1 MAQYRAK
8 GPDGRTYKFDA
19 PAGLTDEAA
28 SFFLNQYLR
37 FDQAPPAF
45 EPTPA
50 PAPTPETGLVPSIKR
65 GFKQL
70 GVLGGDILPAMG
82 ARLVGADEY
91 AERQL
96 REAAESQREIQERF
110 PAAVPSY
117 TNIKNVGDA
126 VTYITEAVGEAI
138 PSILP
143 SLFTGGAAA
152 LLSRPATAAAMQA
165 ARDVATA
172 EATRAAASGALT
184 AASIEGIK
192 KTALDQGLQAAR
204 RTALKYQ
211 AAGAITGSAAMNVPE
226 VYQNIL
232 EETGKEDLGA
242 ALVSG
247 GFNAVLDAIL
257 PLQLLRKAKIAGI
270 PENEII
276 GAWYKRGAV
285 GLGKGFLTEGA
296 TEAVQEMSSAA
307 AEAFVGQHPEFFT
320 PKNLV
325 RFIDAGLKGG
335 IGGGV
340 ITGASDIAFG
350 RAPEAAP
357 RPITLDQ
364 RSVLGSLQGDED
376 AAESDRL
383 AGGEG
388 AGMAGVAGAKQPS
401 GRPVGAKPSGVVST
415 AEDAGQPP
423 TGARVQPPSVTPSQV
438 DTFLEQYNDLRNEL
452 SEVYRRGAGPTE
464 LNRAQ
469 LIARDIASIVDD
481 NASWI
486 GDRTLIQQLK
496 TPTFDGTKAL
506 QSLVQTRLSQGVIGT
521 APTVVAPTTAAGV
534 PTITPGALDQ
544 IQVTPPGQARGM
556 AGDLFGGRKDV
567 LDLTNRALAAGRGD
581 PESSVR
587 YLQDQLQRT
596 ENRISPQ
603 VNNGIWGRSNAA
615 LVGMTPQDG
624 FNNPATVVELTLAKE
639 RQATEEAIA
648 AIRGRGQ
655 ARGMAGDLF
664 SGEKPERDVGTEQP
678 ESLTDVFG
686 APERAPK
693 KRVKQVA
700 PAQTAAGAP
709 LTAKQ
714 QVDIFA
720 TKKADL
726 ENQLAAARQEAERLK
741 NLSENY
747 PTTKVRVEKADGTV
761 TYDLGSAIRE
771 TASSIEKLERD
782 LAGANRQLSEAQRRL
797 DVELST
803 GKQPTSLPDELQ
815 EAAAELEQETTRRE
829 PPTPFTSD
837 FDLEQRSERRRQ
849 AREAQ
854 ETQQE
859 LDEFGVDEDIAE
871 EGTAKFQKERV
882 VAPLVDT
889 ERVLETEEGQAIKS
903 FFDAIQPATGTESEA
918 AKHESVSKVAQEAL
932 LEYDIAEPGET
943 TTAGGLTA
951 LRYLANRVGG
961 MDAFRQLVEQLRGA
975 DPARQAFL
983 LQRAGLPNL
992 TTRRGIEEFGKQIQ
1006 EYFKQL
1012 PAKGEGIPTPQRS
1025 TPSRITKTPVPYK
1038 EDITQAVGVAQEF
1051 KTPTG
1056 AKPRRPSIAT
1066 KLKEYTISDTRLR
1079 AAIRILRGMV
1089 ESGGKLSDAA
1099 RAAANYLNNRT
1110 RETFGQALQDLA
1122 FDLAMYEVDPRN
1134 YGSGSTFYGEG
1145 GKYAQDFRDWI
1156 AQNLDANT
1164 LALLDELVADVKA
1177 TAEANQKF
1185 DAAVSAH
1192 RKALDAYMETEQ
1204 AKSKISL
1211 PRAPKK
1217 SKDRVGV
1224 ETPTE
1229 EQEKVAEPKV
1239 SKKNL
1244 PRKQGL
1250 YEVHPAIKRAIE
1262 SGDVRQVLG
1271 IIAAAKNNPY
1281 YAALADRLLESGITA
1296 KIKLVSRDTI
1306 EPLNDTAPIRETFT
1320 NYIDSLRELVT
1331 TTLPQERHAELLR
1344 LLNSNKLRD
1353 LERALDELN
1362 TVSQGQNSALT
1373 DAQIQLVGSATDFI
1387 NQHYGWIGK
1396 YDPTSDTIFMRQE
1409 VGMTNHVLLHEALHA
1424 ATVGVL
1430 DRPETLSGVRRQGY
1444 DQLVELYK
1452 HAKGLLEN
1460 SELNKSSIYGLTDL
1474 HEFVSEALTNPE
1486 FQAMLRTI
1494 RYKAS
1499 PFSMMNWFTESIRK
1513 LFNIKKGYESN
1524 VLNETIFAADAMLLG
1539 GTAGKDTLT
1548 GPMTEAQLKS
1558 QAKGMAKPTKKRIPV
1573 GRPNSTTSLR
1583 NYMTPR
1589 PWNEVKNDWSTFYR
1603 GLKSNLRPYALG
1615 ALTLRQIADLV
1626 NGRIPQL
1633 DNFIRVVED
1642 YMSRTNRI
1650 LQESGDITKRWQR
1663 LQAQD
1668 PEMSRKIGA
1677 VMHRATIQRIDP
1689 DKATPE
1695 QRNTDP
1701 DLMTM
1706 WRELTPEAK
1715 QIYRDVRDF
1724 YERRFSEYKRT
1735 LRSRIVQMRNL
1746 GVSETTINEI
1756 RNEFEKGIGAGPYF
1770 PLMRYGRFWYQI
1782 GKGNSREYYMFETA
1796 NEREA
1801 HLAERLARDSHLT
1814 DTLQYGDDYM
1824 KGMDFHARESN
1835 FLKSA
1840 FDAVE
1845 QIKAVTPGQ
1854 EDALKQ
1860 SIKDELYQAWLT
1872 NLPETS
1878 FRNRFVHRT
1887 GVEGFSQDALRNF
1900 SSSSFHMAYQ
1910 QARFEYSPEM
1920 FSQMTA
1926 ARMQLKD
1933 RVDVT
1938 DRANVE
1944 VMRENSELTDYVRE
1958 LDRRL
1963 SYILNPEDTGMVV
1976 STLSNIGF
1984 IWYLTS
1990 FASAATNIL
1999 GGLTIGLPTLIG
2011 QQVRLNPGM
2020 SYTTATLKSLGQMKD
2035 VAAQILGTGFGLERG
2050 PRIRDNMVLFPS
2062 LDRAGLSRLDQA
2074 AYNRFVADGL
2084 IDITA
2089 TYDQSGLAASPTESY
2104 DGIRNRVMTALA
2116 ALFHNAE
2123 RFNREVIA
2131 MSAFRAGMEKRAN
2144 YPDKQRAFAESIA
2157 EAKDVTTRSMFD
2169 YSTAN
2174 KPRYMQ
2180 HPAARVILQ
2189 FKQFPQQ
2196 MTFFLARNF
2205 VNMIKGASPEVRREA
2220 TARFV
2225 GTMGMTG
2232 ILAGTTGLW
2241 GFSAA
2246 AGVINAVV
2254 NAFGE
2259 EGEEPFDFELEYM
2272 NWAVNTFG
2280 TNLGMFLTR
2289 GAGNAAG
2296 VDLHSRVSLDNMW
2309 FRDGRK
2315 NLDEEEAWR
2324 QFLVDLMGP
2333 TVGLTVNVA
2342 RAVDLY
2348 NQGHADRALE
2358 TVAPAFIKQPLIAAR
2373 FAEEG
2378 VKTMRGDKLVEDVGP
2393 FDLFMQSLG
2402 FRPAEIAEIQYY
2414 NIQKKGQEQKVLKKR
2429 QQLLDLFGLSFMAN
2443 DAEAGAKARD
2453 KIIEF
2458 NSQHPS
2464 VAIAADSLSR
2474 SIKQRLQKA
2483 TQAQHGLILDK
2494 RMMYLLNDDYVKQLE
2509 DNEEE

>member
-388 AGMAGVAGAKQPS
+388 AGVAGVAGAKQPS
-401 GRPVGAKPSGVVST
+401 GRPAGAKPSGVVST
-415 AEDAGQPP
+415 AKDAGQPP

-521 APTVVAPTTAAGV
+521 APTVVAPTTEAGV

-624 FNNPATVVELTLAKE
+624 FNNPSTVVELVLAKE

-655 ARGMAGDLF
+655 ARGMQSDL
-664 SGEKPERDVGTEQP
+664 
-678 ESLTDVFG
+678 FG
-686 APERAPK
+686 APVPGGMPSPRS
-693 KRVKQVA
+693 
-700 PAQTAAGAP
+700 
-709 LTAKQ
+709 
-714 QVDIFA
+714 
-720 TKKADL
+720 
-726 ENQLAAARQEAERLK
+726 QLVSDFQ
-741 NLSENY
+741 
-747 PTTKVRVEKADGTV
+747 
-761 TYDLGSAIRE
+761 
-771 TASSIEKLERD
+771 
-782 LAGANRQLSEAQRRL
+782 
-797 DVELST
+797 
-803 GKQPTSLPDELQ
+803 
-815 EAAAELEQETTRRE
+815 AAAEEVQRE
-829 PPTPFTSD
+829 
-837 FDLEQRSERRRQ
+837 ERP
-849 AREAQ
+849 AEP
-854 ETQQE
+854 
-859 LDEFGVDEDIAE
+859 EFGADEGIVE
-871 EGTAKFQKERV
+871 EPVVEERATESQKERV

-889 ERVLETEEGQAIKS
+889 ERILETEEGQAIKS
-903 FFDAIQPATGTESEA
+903 FFDAVQPATETESEA
-918 AKHESVSKVAQEAL
+918 AKHGSASKVAQEAL
-932 LEYDIAEPGET
+932 LEYDIAAPGET
-943 TTAGGLTA
+943 TTAGGLAA

-1089 ESGGKLSDAA
+1089 ESGGKLSNAA

-1430 DRPETLSGVRRQGY
+1430 DRPETLSGIRRQGY

-1460 SELNKSSIYGLTDL
+1460 SELNKGSIYGLTDL

-1756 RNEFEKGIGAGPYF
+1756 RNEFEKGVGAGPYF

-1933 RVDVT
+1933 RVDVA

-2272 NWAVNTFG
+2272 NWAVNTLG

-2509 DNEEE
+2509 DNEEA

>member
-19 PAGLTDEAA
+19 PAGLTNEAA
-28 SFFLNQYLR
+28 SFFLNQYLQ

-50 PAPTPETGLVPSIKR
+50 PAPTPETGFIPSVKR

-70 GVLGGDILPAMG
+70 GMLGGDILPAMVG
-82 ARLVGADEY
+82 RAVGADEY

-96 REAAESQREIQERF
+96 QEAAATQREIQEKY

-117 TNIKNVGDA
+117 TDIKSVGDA

-152 LLSRPATAAAMQA
+152 LLSRPATAAAMQT

-340 ITGASDIAFG
+340 ITGASDVAFG

-388 AGMAGVAGAKQPS
+388 AGVAGVAGAKQPS
-401 GRPVGAKPSGVVST
+401 GRPAGAKPSGVVST
-415 AEDAGQPP
+415 AKDAGQPP

-506 QSLVQTRLSQGVIGT
+506 QSLVQTRLSQGVIGI
-521 APTVVAPTTAAGV
+521 APTVVAPTTEAGV
-534 PTITPGALDQ
+534 PTIAPGALDQ
-544 IQVTPPGQARGM
+544 IQAAPPGQARGM

-581 PESSVR
+581 PERSVR

-648 AIRGRGQ
+648 TIRGRGQ
-655 ARGMAGDLF
+655 ARGMQGDLF
-664 SGEKPERDVGTEQP
+664 
-678 ESLTDVFG
+678 G
-686 APERAPK
+686 APVPGGTPSPRS
-693 KRVKQVA
+693 
-700 PAQTAAGAP
+700 
-709 LTAKQ
+709 
-714 QVDIFA
+714 
-720 TKKADL
+720 
-726 ENQLAAARQEAERLK
+726 QLVSDFQ
-741 NLSENY
+741 
-747 PTTKVRVEKADGTV
+747 
-761 TYDLGSAIRE
+761 
-771 TASSIEKLERD
+771 
-782 LAGANRQLSEAQRRL
+782 
-797 DVELST
+797 
-803 GKQPTSLPDELQ
+803 
-815 EAAAELEQETTRRE
+815 AAAEEVQRE
-829 PPTPFTSD
+829 EKPAVP
-837 FDLEQRSERRRQ
+837 
-849 AREAQ
+849 
-854 ETQQE
+854 
-859 LDEFGVDEDIAE
+859 EFGADEGIVE
-871 EGTAKFQKERV
+871 EPVVEERATESQKERV

-889 ERVLETEEGQAIKS
+889 ERILETEEGQAIKS
-903 FFDAIQPATGTESEA
+903 FFDAVQPATETESEA
-918 AKHESVSKVAQEAL
+918 AKHGSASKVAQEAL
-932 LEYDIAEPGET
+932 LEYDIAAPGET
-943 TTAGGLTA
+943 TTAGGLAA

-1051 KTPTG
+1051 KTPAG

-1122 FDLAMYEVDPRN
+1122 FDLAMYEVDPDN
-1134 YGSGSTFYGEG
+1134 YGAGSTFYGEG
-1145 GKYAQDFRDWI
+1145 GRYARDFRDWI

-1217 SKDRVGV
+1217 SKDRVGI
-1224 ETPTE
+1224 ETPAE

-1244 PRKQGL
+1244 PRRQGL

-1271 IIAAAKNNPY
+1271 VIASAKGNPY

-1320 NYIDSLRELVT
+1320 NYIGSLRELVT

-1344 LLNSNKLRD
+1344 LLDSNKLRD

-1430 DRPETLSGVRRQGY
+1430 DRPETLSGIRRQGY

-1558 QAKGMAKPTKKRIPV
+1558 QAKGMAKPAKKRIPV

-1615 ALTLRQIADLV
+1615 ALTLRQLADLV

-1633 DNFIRVVED
+1633 DNFIQVVED
-1642 YMSRTNRI
+1642 YMSRKNRI

-1735 LRSRIVQMRNL
+1735 LRTRVVQMRNF

-1770 PLMRYGRFWYQI
+1770 PLMRYGRFWYQV
-1782 GKGNSREYYMFETA
+1782 GKGNSREYYMFETE

-1801 HLAERLARDSHLT
+1801 HLAERLARDPHLT
-1814 DTLQYGDDYM
+1814 ETLKSGDDYM
-1824 KGMDFHARESN
+1824 EGMDWHARESN

-1840 FDAVE
+1840 FAAVE

-1900 SSSSFHMAYQ
+1900 ASSSFHMAYQ

-1933 RVDVT
+1933 RIDVT
-1938 DRANVE
+1938 DRANVN
-1944 VMRENSELTDYVRE
+1944 VMRENSELTDYIRE
-1958 LDRRL
+1958 LDKRL
-1963 SYILNPEDTGMVV
+1963 GYILNPEDTGMIV

-2050 PRIRDNMVLFPS
+2050 PRARDNMVLFPS

-2089 TYDQSGLAASPTESY
+2089 TYDQSGLASAPTESY

-2225 GTMGMTG
+2225 GTMGMTS

-2402 FRPAEIAEIQYY
+2402 FRPAEVAEIQYY
-2414 NIQKKGQEQKVLKKR
+2414 NIQKKGQEQEVLKKR

-2458 NSQHPS
+2458 NGQHPS
-2464 VAIAADSLSR
+2464 VAIAADSLTR
-2474 SIKQRLQKA
+2474 SIKQRLQKSA
-2483 TQAQHGLILDK
+2483 QAQHGLILDK

-2509 DNEEE
+2509 DNEEA

>member
-8 GPDGRTYKFDA
+8 GPDGRMYKFDG

-28 SFFLNQYLR
+28 SFFLNQYLQ

-50 PAPTPETGLVPSIKR
+50 PAPTPETGFIPSVKR

-70 GVLGGDILPAMG
+70 GMLGGDILPAMVG
-82 ARLVGADEY
+82 RAVGADEY

-96 REAAESQREIQERF
+96 QEAAATQREIQEKY

-117 TNIKNVGDA
+117 TDIKSVGDA

-138 PSILP
+138 PSLIP

-152 LLSRPATAAAMQA
+152 ILSRPATAAAMQT
-165 ARDVATA
+165 AREVATA

-192 KTALDQGLQAAR
+192 KAALDQGLQAAR

-257 PLQLLRKAKIAGI
+257 PLQLLRKAKVAGI

-307 AEAFVGQHPEFFT
+307 AETFVGQHPEFFT

-335 IGGGV
+335 LGGGV
-340 ITGASDIAFG
+340 ITGATDIAFG
-350 RAPEAAP
+350 RAPEPTP
-357 RPITLDQ
+357 RPITLDKQ
-364 RSVLGSLQGDED
+364 SVLGSLQGDQDVTEPD
-376 AAESDRL
+376 EL

-388 AGMAGVAGAKQPS
+388 AGVARVAGVSGASERSAGTKS
-401 GRPVGAKPSGVVST
+401 TRVVST

-423 TGARVQPPSVTPSQV
+423 AGKRTEPPTVRPPVATWPQV
-438 DTFLEQYNDLRNEL
+438 ENFVDQYNALRQEALDLYSQGLRSQADINKLEL
-452 SEVYRRGAGPTE
+452 I
-464 LNRAQ
+464 NK
-469 LIARDIASIVDD
+469 DIASILRD
-481 NASWI
+481 NAAWI
-486 GDRTLIQQLK
+486 QDNKLTQELQNPI
-496 TPTFDGTKAL
+496 FDGNQAIKAL
-506 QSLVQTRLSQGVIGT
+506 VDKRAQQGVVG
-521 APTVVAPTTAAGV
+521 VAPAPA
-534 PTITPGALDQ
+534 
-544 IQVTPPGQARGM
+544 GQARGI

-567 LDLTNRALAAGRGD
+567 LDLTNQALSANRHD
-581 PESSVR
+581 PEKAIR
-587 YLQDQLQRT
+587 YLQNQLRRLEEITPTNAQD
-596 ENRISPQ
+596 SH
-603 VNNGIWGRSNAA
+603 WGRRNAPV
-615 LVGMTPQDG
+615 VGMTSREG
-624 FNNPATVVELTLAKE
+624 FFDPATVAQLYKA
-639 RQATEEAIA
+639 QQSQDIADSIA
-648 AIRGRGQ
+648 AIRSMSQ

-664 SGEKPERDVGTEQP
+664 SGEKSERDVGTEQP

-700 PAQTAAGAP
+700 PAQTVAGAS

-720 TKKADL
+720 TKKTDL
-726 ENQLAAARQEAERLK
+726 ENQLAAARQKADRLK

-815 EAAAELEQETTRRE
+815 GAAAELEQETTRRE
-829 PPTPFTSD
+829 PPTPSTSD

-849 AREAQ
+849 TREAQ

-859 LDEFGVDEDIAE
+859 LDEFGVDEDVAE
-871 EGTAKFQKERV
+871 EGAAKSQKERV

-889 ERVLETEEGQAIKS
+889 ERILETEEGQAIKS
-903 FFDAIQPATGTESEA
+903 FFDAVQPATESESEV
-918 AKHESVSKVAQEAL
+918 AKHGSASKVAQEAL
-932 LEYDIAEPGET
+932 LEYDIAAPGET

-1006 EYFKQL
+1006 EYLKQL

-1038 EDITQAVGVAQEF
+1038 EDITQAVGVAQQF

-1056 AKPRRPSIAT
+1056 AKPRRPSMAT
-1066 KLKEYTISDTRLR
+1066 RFKEYTISDTKLR

-1122 FDLAMYEVDPRN
+1122 FDLAMYEIDPRN
-1134 YGSGSTFYGEG
+1134 YGAGSTFYGEG

-1156 AQNLDANT
+1156 SQNLDANT
-1164 LALLDELVADVKA
+1164 LALLDELVADAKA
-1177 TAEANQKF
+1177 TAKANEAF
-1185 DAAVSAH
+1185 EAAVSAH
-1192 RKALDAYMETEQ
+1192 RAALDAYMQTEQ
-1204 AKSKISL
+1204 AKSEISL
-1211 PRAPKK
+1211 PKAPKK
-1217 SKDRVGV
+1217 AK
-1224 ETPTE
+1224 E
-1229 EQEKVAEPKV
+1229 EGGPAEIP
-1239 SKKNL
+1239 KKNL
-1244 PRKQGL
+1244 PRKQL
-1250 YEVHPAIKRAIE
+1250 IYEIHPAIKRAIE

-1271 IIAAAKNNPY
+1271 VIAAAKNNPY

-1306 EPLNDTAPIRETFT
+1306 EPLNDTALTRVTFT
-1320 NYIDSLRELVT
+1320 NFIDSLKELVT
-1331 TTLPQERHAELLR
+1331 TTLPQESHVELLR
-1344 LLNSNKLRD
+1344 LLDSNKLRD
-1353 LERALDELN
+1353 LERALDILN
-1362 TVSQGQNSALT
+1362 IASQGQYSALT

-1387 NQHYGWIGK
+1387 NEQYGWIGK
-1396 YDPTSDTIFMRQE
+1396 YDPALDTIFMRQE

-1424 ATVGVL
+1424 ALVGVL
-1430 DRPETLSGVRRQGY
+1430 HRPDTLSGIRRQGY

-1460 SELNKSSIYGLTDL
+1460 SGLNKSNIYGLTDL

-1499 PFSMMNWFTESIRK
+1499 PFSMMNWFTEAIRK
-1513 LFNIKKGYESN
+1513 LFNIKKGAESN
-1524 VLNETIFAADAMLLG
+1524 ILNETIFAVDAMMLG
-1539 GTAGKDTLT
+1539 GTANKDTLT
-1548 GPMTEAQLKS
+1548 GPMTELQIES

-1735 LRSRIVQMRNL
+1735 LRSRIVQMRNF

-1824 KGMDFHARESN
+1824 KGMDLHARESN

-1933 RVDVT
+1933 RIDVT
-1938 DRANVE
+1938 DRANVN
-1944 VMRENSELTDYVRE
+1944 VMRENSELTDYIRE
-1958 LDRRL
+1958 LDKRL
-1963 SYILNPEDTGMVV
+1963 GYILNPEDTGMVV

-2180 HPAARVILQ
+2180 HPTARVILQ

-2225 GTMGMTG
+2225 GTMGMTS

-2241 GFSAA
+2241 GFSTAA
-2246 AGVINAVV
+2246 AIINAVV

-2272 NWAVNTFG
+2272 NWAINTFG

-2378 VKTMRGDKLVEDVGP
+2378 VKTMRGDKLIEDVGP

-2414 NIQKKGQEQKVLKKR
+2414 NIQKKGQEQEVLKKR

-2453 KIIEF
+2453 KIIKF
-2458 NSQHPS
+2458 NGQHPS
-2464 VAIAADSLSR
+2464 VAIAADSLTR
-2474 SIKQRLQKA
+2474 SIKQRLQKS

-2509 DNEEE
+2509 DNEEA

>member
-8 GPDGRTYKFDA
+8 GPDGRMYKFDG

-28 SFFLNQYLR
+28 SFFLNQYLQ
-37 FDQAPPAF
+37 FDQAPAAF

-50 PAPTPETGLVPSIKR
+50 PAPTPETGFIPSVKR
-65 GFKQL
+65 SFKQL
-70 GVLGGDILPAMG
+70 GMLGGDILPAMIG
-82 ARLVGADEY
+82 RAVGADEY

-96 REAAESQREIQERF
+96 QEAAATQKEIQERY

-117 TNIKNVGDA
+117 TDIKSVGDA

-138 PSILP
+138 PSLIP

-152 LLSRPATAAAMQA
+152 ILSRPATAAAMQT
-165 ARDVATA
+165 AREVATA

-192 KTALDQGLQAAR
+192 KAALDQGLQAAR

-211 AAGAITGSAAMNVPE
+211 AVGAVTGSAAQNIPE

-247 GFNAVLDAIL
+247 GFNAVLDAIM

-307 AEAFVGQHPEFFT
+307 AEAFVGEHPEFFT

-335 IGGGV
+335 LGGGV
-340 ITGASDIAFG
+340 ITGATDIAFG
-350 RAPEAAP
+350 RAPEPAP
-357 RPITLDQ
+357 RPITLDKQ
-364 RSVLGSLQGDED
+364 SVLGSLQGDQDVTEPD
-376 AAESDRL
+376 EL

-388 AGMAGVAGAKQPS
+388 AGVAGVAGVS
-401 GRPVGAKPSGVVST
+401 GASERSAGTKSTRVVST

-423 TGARVQPPSVTPSQV
+423 AGKGAEPPTVRPPVATWPQV
-438 DTFLEQYNDLRNEL
+438 ENFVDQYNALRQEALDLYSQGLRSQADINKLEL
-452 SEVYRRGAGPTE
+452 I
-464 LNRAQ
+464 NK
-469 LIARDIASIVDD
+469 DIASILRD
-481 NASWI
+481 NAAWI
-486 GDRTLIQQLK
+486 QDNKLTQELQNPI
-496 TPTFDGTKAL
+496 FDGNQAIKAL
-506 QSLVQTRLSQGVIGT
+506 VDKRAQQGLIG
-521 APTVVAPTTAAGV
+521 
-534 PTITPGALDQ
+534 
-544 IQVTPPGQARGM
+544 VTPAPAGQARGM

-567 LDLTNRALAAGRGD
+567 LDLTNQALSANRHD
-581 PESSVR
+581 PEKAIR
-587 YLQDQLQRT
+587 YLQNQLQRLEEIT
-596 ENRISPQ
+596 PTNAQDSH
-603 VNNGIWGRSNAA
+603 WGRRNAPV
-615 LVGMTPQDG
+615 VGMTSREG
-624 FNNPATVVELTLAKE
+624 FFDPATVAQLYKA
-639 RQATEEAIA
+639 QQSQDIADSIA
-648 AIRGRGQ
+648 AIRSMSQ
-655 ARGMAGDLF
+655 ARGMQGDLF
-664 SGEKPERDVGTEQP
+664 
-678 ESLTDVFG
+678 G
-686 APERAPK
+686 APVPS
-693 KRVKQVA
+693 
-700 PAQTAAGAP
+700 GAP
-709 LTAKQ
+709 VPRSQIVSDFQK
-714 QVDIFA
+714 
-720 TKKADL
+720 
-726 ENQLAAARQEAERLK
+726 
-741 NLSENY
+741 
-747 PTTKVRVEKADGTV
+747 
-761 TYDLGSAIRE
+761 
-771 TASSIEKLERD
+771 
-782 LAGANRQLSEAQRRL
+782 
-797 DVELST
+797 
-803 GKQPTSLPDELQ
+803 
-815 EAAAELEQETTRRE
+815 AAEEVQREETPAESEFGSDEGVVEE
-829 PPTPFTSD
+829 PTV
-837 FDLEQRSERRRQ
+837 
-849 AREAQ
+849 A
-854 ETQQE
+854 ETQ
-859 LDEFGVDEDIAE
+859 AE
-871 EGTAKFQKERV
+871 SQKERV

-889 ERVLETEEGQAIKS
+889 EWILQTEEGKAIKS
-903 FFDAIQPATGTESEA
+903 FFDAIQPATESESEV
-918 AKHESVSKVAQEAL
+918 AKHASASKVAQEAL
-932 LEYDIAEPGET
+932 LEYDIAAPGET

-983 LQRAGLPNL
+983 LQRARLPNL

-1012 PAKGEGIPTPQRS
+1012 PAKGEGIPTPKRS

-1038 EDITQAVGVAQEF
+1038 EDITQAVGVVQQF

-1056 AKPRRPSIAT
+1056 AKPRRPSMAAR
-1066 KLKEYTISDTRLR
+1066 LKEYTISDTRLR
-1079 AAIRILRGMV
+1079 TAVRILRGMV
-1089 ESGGKLSDAA
+1089 ESGEKLSDAA

-1122 FDLAMYEVDPRN
+1122 FDLAMYEIDPRN
-1134 YGSGSTFYGEG
+1134 YGAGSTFYGEG

-1164 LALLDELVADVKA
+1164 LALLDDLVADAKA
-1177 TAEANQKF
+1177 TAKANEAF
-1185 DAAVSAH
+1185 EAAVSAH
-1192 RKALDAYMETEQ
+1192 RAALDAYMQTEQ

-1211 PRAPKK
+1211 PKAPKK
-1217 SKDRVGV
+1217 AK
-1224 ETPTE
+1224 E
-1229 EQEKVAEPKV
+1229 EGGPAEIP
-1239 SKKNL
+1239 KKNL
-1244 PRKQGL
+1244 PRKQL
-1250 YEVHPAIKRAIE
+1250 IYEIHPAIKRAIE

-1271 IIAAAKNNPY
+1271 VIAAAKNNPY

-1306 EPLNDTAPIRETFT
+1306 EPLNDTALTQVTFT
-1320 NYIDSLRELVT
+1320 NFIDSLKELVT
-1331 TTLPQERHAELLR
+1331 TTLPQESHAELLR
-1344 LLNSNKLRD
+1344 LLSSDRLRD
-1353 LERALDELN
+1353 LERALDVLN
-1362 TVSQGQNSALT
+1362 TASQGQNSALT

-1387 NQHYGWIGK
+1387 NEQYGWIGK
-1396 YDPTSDTIFMRQE
+1396 YDPASDTIFMRQE

-1424 ATVGVL
+1424 ALAGVL
-1430 DRPETLSGVRRQGY
+1430 HRPDTLSGIRRQGY

-1460 SELNKSSIYGLTDL
+1460 SGLNKSNIYGLTDL

-1486 FQAMLRTI
+1486 FQAMLRAI

-1499 PFSMMNWFTESIRK
+1499 PFSMMNWFTEAIRK
-1513 LFNIKKGYESN
+1513 LFNIKKGAESN
-1524 VLNETIFAADAMLLG
+1524 ILNETIFAVDAMMLG
-1539 GTAGKDTLT
+1539 GTADKDTLT
-1548 GPMTEAQLKS
+1548 GPMTELQIES
-1558 QAKGMAKPTKKRIPV
+1558 QAKGMAKPAKKRIPV

-1589 PWNEVKNDWSTFYR
+1589 PWSEVKNDWSTFYR
-1603 GLKSNLRPYALG
+1603 GLKSSMRPYALG
-1615 ALTLRQIADLV
+1615 ALTLRQLADLV

-1633 DNFIRVVED
+1633 DNFIQVVED
-1642 YMSRTNRI
+1642 YMSRKNRI

-1701 DLMTM
+1701 DLMGM

-1724 YERRFSEYKRT
+1724 YERRFLEYKRT
-1735 LRSRIVQMRNL
+1735 LRTRVVQMRNF

-1770 PLMRYGRFWYQI
+1770 PLMRYGRFWYQV
-1782 GKGNSREYYMFETA
+1782 GKGNSREYYMFETE

-1801 HLAERLARDSHLT
+1801 HLAERLARDPHLT
-1814 DTLQYGDDYM
+1814 ETLKPGDDYM
-1824 KGMDFHARESN
+1824 EGMDWHARESN

-1840 FDAVE
+1840 FAAIE

-1900 SSSSFHMAYQ
+1900 ASSSFHMAYQ

-1933 RVDVT
+1933 RIDVT
-1938 DRANVE
+1938 DRANVN
-1944 VMRENSELTDYVRE
+1944 VMRENSELTDYIRE
-1958 LDRRL
+1958 LDKRL
-1963 SYILNPEDTGMVV
+1963 GYILNPEDTGMVV

-1984 IWYLTS
+1984 VWYLTS

-2011 QQVRLNPGM
+2011 QQVRLNPNM
-2020 SYTTATLKSLGQMKD
+2020 SYTTATLRSLGQIKN
-2035 VAAQILGTGFGLERG
+2035 VAAQILSTGFGLERG
-2050 PRIRDNMVLFPS
+2050 PRLRDNMVLFPS
-2062 LDRAGLSRLDQA
+2062 LDRANMSRLDQA

-2089 TYDQSGLAASPTESY
+2089 TYDQSGLASAPTESY

-2205 VNMIKGASPEVRREA
+2205 VNMIKGASPGVRREA

-2241 GFSAA
+2241 GFSTAA
-2246 AGVINAVV
+2246 AIINAVV
-2254 NAFGE
+2254 NGFGE

-2272 NWAVNTFG
+2272 NWAINTFG

-2414 NIQKKGQEQKVLKKR
+2414 NIQKKGQEQEVLKKR

-2443 DAEAGAKARD
+2443 DAEAGAKARN

-2458 NSQHPS
+2458 NGQHPS
-2464 VAIAADSLSR
+2464 VAIAADSLTR
-2474 SIKQRLQKA
+2474 SIKQRLQKS

-2509 DNEEE
+2509 GDEEA